1 MQTPSRQSSFVAT
14 QAPPKGGVESVKVYC
29 RFRPFNEQFEPVS
42 SPCVEFTD
50 DTQLQYLG
58 MDPPKT
64 FMFDRVFGP
73 DATQETVFDCTAKHV
88 LSQVFQGCNGTIFCY
103 GQTGAGKSFTM
114 TGPSVDSFKDR
125 GLIPRVFDYLFDQ
138 CSAQR
143 ETFSHVIHCSFFEIY
158 MERIRDL
165 LADDPVVTTTES
177 TPPTFLLPNT
187 IHPGGENRC
196 LPTGSANLQI
206 RERKDLGVYVENLSS
221 FEVSSAD
228 DLIRYLKRGNKNRVT
243 AATNMND
250 QSSRSHSIFN
260 VSIETEDLLSGAK
273 RRSQLY
279 LIDLAGSEKAAKTG
293 VEGLRLDEARLINLS
308 LSTLGN
314 VINALSTGRSKHIP
328 YRDSK
333 LTRILQDSLGGTS
346 STALIICCSPSKYN
360 EVETLSTL
368 RFGERAKNVKNTL
381 ALNQEFSL
389 KQMKAMLEKANTEIA
404 RLNGI
409 IAGMVQAS
417 QLVSE
422 SILEKTMHER
432 SLFEQ
437 EEPVSD
443 FEVHVSGEV
452 ARVNA
457 LNQRMNTCTNLDE
470 LRDTLVDATQRYL
483 NSLSQILSLRSQV
496 SANEARMGE
505 LEDAIISVQR
515 ELDQEMGISADLR
528 LEVDNQVSANNELRA
543 RYDSLGAHVESM
555 KLELNNAQDK
565 LKASE
570 GRLKALQEQALQEQT
585 ADAVAY
591 LTGDSLL
598 GSTLKG
604 SLPPPA
610 HEVPLE
616 TRPKT
621 RSVVF
626 EDDLEKNASF
636 DEQDDDER
644 DDFVLYAVL
653 KKETISDQEKIMYFD
668 ALRAQF
674 QDARAQIKKLVRALS
689 KDAFT
694 VCQATLQAATME
706 ERFSTL
712 CNNAKILKQYRH
724 LDTVVKQQAVEI
736 GRLADDLAEARLA
749 SAQMQAELREAQANN
764 AYLTDQLD
772 TTKAG
777 IGKIMK
783 YKDDHIRNLQLRLDT
798 QQDVLEGLQD
808 IRGYSITRDGVLL
821 ANVSSAQADEGFLD
835 CNGCYSFSQGLQH
848 FSLLP
853 FTTKVSEA
861 RPLQSAGI
869 LLPEELRSKL
879 AKSTSITIRRRR
891 F

>member
-14 QAPPKGGVESVKVYC
+14 QPQPKSGVESVKVYC

-165 LADDPVVTTTES
+165 LADDPVVTPIENS
-177 TPPTFLLPNT
+177 QPTFLLPNT

-221 FEVSSAD
+221 YQVNSAD

-437 EEPVSD
+437 EEAVSD

-483 NSLSQILSLRSQV
+483 NSLSQILSLRTQAT
-496 SANEARMGE
+496 ANETRMGE
-505 LEDAIISVQR
+505 LEDAISGVQR
-515 ELDQEMGISADLR
+515 ELDQEIGISADLR
-528 LEVDNQVSANNELRA
+528 LEVENQVSANNELRA
-543 RYDSLGAHVESM
+543 RYDSLGVQLESM
-555 KLELNNAQDK
+555 KLELNNVQDK

-570 GRLKALQEQALQEQT
+570 GRLKTLQEQALQEQT
-585 ADAVAY
+585 ADAAAY
-591 LTGDSLL
+591 LTGDSLIE
-598 GSTLKG
+598 SMVKT

-610 HEVPLE
+610 HEIPAE

-626 EDDLEKNASF
+626 EDDLEKNAAI
-636 DEQDDDER
+636 EELDDER
-644 DDFVLYAVL
+644 DDFELYSIL
-653 KKETISDQEKIMYFD
+653 KKETISDQEKVTYFD
-668 ALRAQF
+668 ALRTQFRDAQ
-674 QDARAQIKKLVRALS
+674 AQIKKLVRALS

-724 LDTVVKQQAVEI
+724 LDTVVKQQAVEL

-749 SAQMQAELREAQANN
+749 SAQMQAELRECQANN
-764 AYLTDQLD
+764 AYLTDQLA

-783 YKDDHIRNLQLRLDT
+783 YKDDHIRTLQLRIDT
-798 QQDVLEGLQD
+798 QQDALEGLQD

-821 ANVSSAQADEGFLD
+821 TNVSTAQADEGFLD

-853 FTTKVSEA
+853 FTTKASEG

-869 LLPEELRSKL
+869 LLPDELRAKL
-879 AKSTSITIRRRR
+879 AKNASITIRRRG